1 LTEPAGLLVAVGT
14 FVNGFDE
21 LVEAADRAAAE
32 LGIGGFAQI
41 GGSRVRPRH
50 LDWARF
56 LPPAELRARIARARV
71 VVCHGG
77 VGILG
82 DAMRAG
88 RPIVAMPRRGPTTF
102 DNPSDDQLPFLRRLA
117 ERYPIGFCEGAEGLC
132 AAIARALAGP
142 TTVVYPLGSDVPEI
156 VARFLAADQA
166 REVAVVGAGRPS
178 RWT

>member
-1 LTEPAGLLVAVGT
+1 MLVAVGT

-21 LVEAADRAAAE
+21 LVEAADRAASD
-32 LGIGGFAQI
+32 LRIGGFAQI

-50 LDWARF
+50 LEWARF
-56 LPPAELRARIARARV
+56 LPPAELRSRIAKARV

-117 ERYPIGFCEGAEGLC
+117 ERYPIWLCERPEDLC
-132 AAIARALAGP
+132 AAIERALAGP
-142 TTVVYPLGSDVPEI
+142 TTIVYPLGSDVPEI
-156 VARFLAADQA
+156 VARFLAADHA
-166 REVAVVGAGRPS
+166 RDVPLVGAGRPS